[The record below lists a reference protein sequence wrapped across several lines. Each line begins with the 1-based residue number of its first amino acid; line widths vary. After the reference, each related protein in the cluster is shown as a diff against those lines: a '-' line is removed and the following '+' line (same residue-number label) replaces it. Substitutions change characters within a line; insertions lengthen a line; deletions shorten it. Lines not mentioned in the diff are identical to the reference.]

1 MYHVWEVPSC
11 FGTKAMYSTV
21 NKERCSVHV
30 MRQTLS
36 CSQNHRNH
44 KAYRTGEEI
53 TRYKVVAILWYTIR
67 IPTGYRIHEMTKLI
81 HYAYPNLTTPV
92 KSEGTLSPIASLWGY
107 QYLVRWYQTDNCRR
121 IRDMYCWAST
131 WHVSEGLKLSHALLG
146 YQLPH

>member
-1 MYHVWEVPSC
+1 MYEKSQVASVPKQC
-11 FGTKAMYSTV
+11 TVLLTKKGAQYMSWG
-21 NKERCSVHV
+21 KRCIVHK
-30 MRQTLS
+30 TI
-36 CSQNHRNH
+36 
-44 KAYRTGEEI
+44 AYRTGEEI

-92 KSEGTLSPIASLWGY
+92 KSEGTLSPIASFWGY

-131 WHVSEGLKLSHALLG
+131 WHVSEGLKLSHTLLG